1 MNTYETKLAIIGRG
15 TWSSK
20 IKSSLESNFQELDV
34 KIFPAREVVSNPKLV
49 QKSDFHVIWIAT
61 QPSLQLK
68 LVGKL
73 LDMAQ
78 TIILEKPLG
87 SNRAEI
93 QSLIQLLQD
102 HPLEVVAPSNPWS
115 YETTGLEAV
124 ELMKK
129 EGLDTAKIEITRKG
143 PNRRSYLSPVGDW
156 IPHDLYFLGKIF
168 DSEVITFNKITGN
181 RESAVAKF
189 ICERFQTQVTVN
201 SGFTEERVAELTY
214 SKGTK
219 EIKANFLSGRI
230 LIDGTEHNFRA
241 KDPNDAISRNYLD
254 VKNWE
259 RERFINAANLQLEVF
274 SSLERLK

>member
-1 MNTYETKLAIIGRG
+1 MNTYEAKLAIIGRG

-20 IKSSLESNFQELDV
+20 IKSSLESNFQELDI
-34 KIFPAREVVSNPKLV
+34 KIFSAREVVSNPKLV

-115 YETTGLEAV
+115 YETTGLEV
-124 ELMKK
+124 VKLMKK
-129 EGLDTAKIEITRKG
+129 EGLDTAKIEITRRG

-168 DSEVITFNKITGN
+168 DSELITFNKITGN

-241 KDPNDAISRNYLD
+241 KDPHDAISRNYLD

-259 RERFINAANLQLEVF
+259 RERFIKAANLQLEVF

>member
-1 MNTYETKLAIIGRG
+1 VNTYEAKLAIIGRG

-20 IKSSLESNFQELDV
+20 IKSSLESNFQELDI
-34 KIFPAREVVSNPKLV
+34 KIFSAREVVSNPKLV

-115 YETTGLEAV
+115 YETTGLEV
-124 ELMKK
+124 VGLMKK
-129 EGLDTAKIEITRKG
+129 EGLDTAKIEITRRG

-168 DSEVITFNKITGN
+168 DSELITFNKITGN

-241 KDPNDAISRNYLD
+241 KDPHDAISRNYLD

-274 SSLERLK
+274 SSLDRLK

>member
-1 MNTYETKLAIIGRG
+1 VNTYEAKLAIIGRG

-20 IKSSLESNFQELDV
+20 IKSSLESNFQELDI
-34 KIFPAREVVSNPKLV
+34 KIFSAREVVSNPKLV

-115 YETTGLEAV
+115 YETTGLEVV

-129 EGLDTAKIEITRKG
+129 EGLDTAKIEITRRG

-168 DSEVITFNKITGN
+168 DSELITFNKITGN

-241 KDPNDAISRNYLD
+241 KDTHDAISRNYLD

-274 SSLERLK
+274 SSLDRLK

>member
-1 MNTYETKLAIIGRG
+1 VNTYEAKLAIIGRG

-20 IKSSLESNFQELDV
+20 IKSSLESNFQELDI
-34 KIFPAREVVSNPKLV
+34 KIFSAREVVSNPKLV

-115 YETTGLEAV
+115 YETTGLEVV

-129 EGLDTAKIEITRKG
+129 EGLDTAKIEITRRG

-168 DSEVITFNKITGN
+168 DSELITFNKITGN

-241 KDPNDAISRNYLD
+241 KDPHDAISRNYLD

-274 SSLERLK
+274 SSLDRLK

>member
-1 MNTYETKLAIIGRG
+1 MNTYEAKLAIIGRG

-20 IKSSLESNFQELDV
+20 IKSSLESNFQELDI
-34 KIFPAREVVSNPKLV
+34 KIFSAREVVSNPMLV

-115 YETTGLEAV
+115 YETTGLEVV

-129 EGLDTAKIEITRKG
+129 EGLDTAKIEITRRG

-168 DSEVITFNKITGN
+168 DSELITFNKITGN

-241 KDPNDAISRNYLD
+241 KDTHDAISRNYLD

-274 SSLERLK
+274 SSLDRLK

>member
-1 MNTYETKLAIIGRG
+1 MNTYEAKLAIIGRG

-20 IKSSLESNFQELDV
+20 IKSSLESNFQELDI
-34 KIFPAREVVSNPKLV
+34 KIFSAREVVSNPKLV

-115 YETTGLEAV
+115 YETTGLEV
-124 ELMKK
+124 VGLMKK
-129 EGLDTAKIEITRKG
+129 EGLDTAKIEITRRG

-168 DSEVITFNKITGN
+168 DSELITFNKITGN

-241 KDPNDAISRNYLD
+241 KDPHDAISRNYLD

-274 SSLERLK
+274 SSLDRLK

>member
-1 MNTYETKLAIIGRG
+1 MNTYEAKLAIIGRG

-20 IKSSLESNFQELDV
+20 IKSSLESNFQELDI
-34 KIFPAREVVSNPKLV
+34 KIFPAREVVSNSKLV
-49 QKSDFHVIWIAT
+49 QKSDFHVIWLAT

-115 YETTGLEAV
+115 YETTGLEVV

-129 EGLDTAKIEITRKG
+129 EGLDTAKIEITRRG

-168 DSEVITFNKITGN
+168 DSELITFNKITGN

-241 KDPNDAISRNYLD
+241 KDPHDAISRNYLD
-254 VKNWE
+254 VKNWG

>member
-1 MNTYETKLAIIGRG
+1 M
-15 TWSSK
+15 
-20 IKSSLESNFQELDV
+20 
-34 KIFPAREVVSNPKLV
+34 
-49 QKSDFHVIWIAT
+49 
-61 QPSLQLK
+61 
-68 LVGKL
+68 GKL

-102 HPLEVVAPSNPWS
+102 HPLGVVAPSNPWS

>member
-1 MNTYETKLAIIGRG
+1 VNTYEAKLAIIGRG

-20 IKSSLESNFQELDV
+20 IKSSLESNFQELDI
-34 KIFPAREVVSNPKLV
+34 KIFPAREVISNPKLV

-61 QPSLQLK
+61 QPSSQLK

-102 HPLEVVAPSNPWS
+102 HPHEVVVPSNPWS
-115 YETTGLEAV
+115 YETTGLEVV

-129 EGLDTAKIEITRKG
+129 EGLDTAKIEITRRG

-168 DSEVITFNKITGN
+168 DSELITFNKITGN

-241 KDPNDAISRNYLD
+241 KDPHDAISRNYLD

>member
-1 MNTYETKLAIIGRG
+1 MNTYEAKLAIIGRG

-20 IKSSLESNFQELDV
+20 IKSSLESNFQELDI

-87 SNRAEI
+87 SNSAEI
-93 QSLIQLLQD
+93 ESLIQFLQEN
-102 HPLEVVAPSNPWS
+102 PIGVVAPSNPWS
-115 YETTGLEAV
+115 YETTCLEAV
-124 ELMKK
+124 ELMKN
-129 EGLDTAKIEITRKG
+129 EGLDAAKVEITRRG
-143 PNRRSYLSPVGDW
+143 PNRRTYLSPVGDW

-241 KDPNDAISRNYLD
+241 KDPHDAISRNYLD